1 MIYYDQFCKVP
12 IVYDLLHLWFS
23 FCAVFGP
30 QCHEVIAFS
39 TALRTSKALSCF
51 FLLDISCDSTSS
63 LLRES
68 ALQLRISK
76 LQQPESVFGCSFKIA
91 GMQLQY
97 HITIYTHAILV
108 QIRDTNFRAPLTTS
122 IITTSGTT
130 LSPPILYFLLARTFF
145 NSFWT

>member
-1 MIYYDQFCKVP
+1 MTYFI
-12 IVYDLLHLWFS
+12 S
-23 FCAVFGP
+23 GSAFCAVFGP

-76 LQQPESVFGCSFKIA
+76 LQKPESVFGCNFKIA

-97 HITIYTHAILV
+97 NITIYTHAVLIHFGSNTGHKFPCSLDHKHHHHV
-108 QIRDTNFRAPLTTS
+108 WNDSVSSNTPL
-122 IITTSGTT
+122 
-130 LSPPILYFLLARTFF
+130 PPGPNLLQ
-145 NSFWT
+145 